1 MVAARVFFE
10 HSQILWKVY
19 KKKEI
24 NVEQIRL
31 KLALQPTLHKKRSF
45 SFRIFSVSVTKSQ
58 ENADLVTFTEQI
70 FNGNFIFCVVQKL
83 IELITKDYLV
93 AWLLLTGAIFVN
105 NFSRKLQISRHYVYK
120 FYWSFTALTLKVVS
134 AT

>member
-1 MVAARVFFE
+1 MVAARFFL
-10 HSQILWKVY
+10 SILKFSERFIKKGNQRRTNQVKVSFATDTA
-19 KKKEI
+19 
-24 NVEQIRL
+24 Q
-31 KLALQPTLHKKRSF
+31 KRSF

-93 AWLLLTGAIFVN
+93 A
-105 NFSRKLQISRHYVYK
+105 
-120 FYWSFTALTLKVVS
+120 
-134 AT
+134 